1 MIARFVLA
9 LSLALPASFAAAD
22 KPLPPNRYAAN
33 IIPAERF
40 QVAGTLVER
49 HGSGPA
55 IILLPGL
62 ASGAWVW
69 QDTVRQFAPKHTL
82 YVLTLPGFAGHPA
95 APEQGMAAARDSVR
109 QLIESRKLGPVVL
122 VGHSLGGT
130 LALDLA
136 ARHPALVRGVVSIDG
151 LPVFPGTEDWPA
163 EQRAAMAARLA
174 ARTATPAQF
183 AAQQQQYMSG
193 TGTLDMSRAEAMAE
207 LTATSDPAVV
217 ARYISEGI
225 GGDLRAQLPSI
236 KAPVLVLSPYAAVD
250 GDQLQMNEEGKS
262 AYYKALM
269 QGTPNVTVQSISP
282 SRHFA
287 MFDQPQKVTEA
298 VRSFIATLPR

>member
-1 MIARFVLA
+1 MFARFVLA
-9 LSLALPASFAAAD
+9 LSLAMPAGLAAAD
-22 KPLPPNRYAAN
+22 KPQQPNRYAAS
-33 IIPAERF
+33 ITPAERF
-40 QVAGTLVER
+40 QVGATLVER

-55 IILLPGL
+55 MILLPGL

-69 QDTVRQFAPKHTL
+69 QDTVRQFAPRHTL

-95 APEQGMAAARDSVR
+95 APDQGMAAALQSVR
-109 QLIESRKLGPVVL
+109 QLIESRKLGPAIL
-122 VGHSLGGT
+122 IGHSLGGT
-130 LALDLA
+130 LALELA

-174 ARTATPAQF
+174 ARRATPSEF

-193 TGTLDMSRAEAMAE
+193 TGTLDMSRADAMAE
-207 LTATSDPAVV
+207 LTAVSDPAAV
-217 ARYISEGI
+217 ARYIAEGI

-269 QGTPNVTVQSISP
+269 QGTPNLTVQSISP

-287 MFDQPQKVTEA
+287 MFDQPQKVTDA
-298 VRSFIATLPR
+298 IRRFVATLPN